1 MRGWGVAMII
11 ALALPLGCGG
21 SAKDGDT
28 GLPEDALL
36 AALSLED
43 WRAVC
48 KVIDAANRQPPEDT
62 CHQAAFTA
70 TRTPA
75 QSNGTEAD
83 VRATCQ
89 ATYDSCLRDA
99 RPARPSTCATRPV
112 GPDCAASVGEAE
124 QCLGAIIARRRSDAQ
139 AVPACD
145 MLTLAQAS
153 TAGTVAPLTDDEI
166 LTFLPCATVNQKCPD
181 FFR

>member
-1 MRGWGVAMII
+1 MRRWGLAIVI
-11 ALALPLGCGG
+11 AASCGG
-21 SAKDGDT
+21 SPQDGDT
-28 GLPEDALL
+28 GLPESALL
-36 AALSLED
+36 AGLSLDD
-43 WRAVC
+43 WRTVC

-62 CHQAAFTA
+62 CHQAAFAA

-75 QSNGTEAD
+75 QSNGSEAD

-89 ATYDSCLRDA
+89 ATYDACLRDT
-99 RPARPSTCATRPV
+99 RPARPSTCAMRPV

-139 AVPACD
+139 QVPACD
-145 MLTLAQAS
+145 METLAQANM
-153 TAGTVAPLTDDEI
+153 AGTVAPLGDDEI
-166 LTFLPCATVNQKCPD
+166 HAFPPCAVVDQKCPD